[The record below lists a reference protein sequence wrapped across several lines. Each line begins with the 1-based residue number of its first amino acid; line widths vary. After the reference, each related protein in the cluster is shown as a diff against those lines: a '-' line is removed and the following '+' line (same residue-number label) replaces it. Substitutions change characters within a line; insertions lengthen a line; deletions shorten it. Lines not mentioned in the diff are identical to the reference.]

1 MNLQLLLLLQLVEKK
16 KGVLDN
22 RIKDKLPSLIL
33 LLFLPLLL
41 LLVFNEEMLNPS
53 RELWLLNPA
62 STKAAKERQVTF
74 SLVFSC
80 WIYL

>member
-16 KGVLDN
+16 KGALDN
-22 RIKDKLPSLIL
+22 RIKDKLLSL
-33 LLFLPLLL
+33 LLLLLL
-41 LLVFNEEMLNPS
+41 LLVINEEMLNPS